1 MGFFDDLG
9 EGLFGTSSKAAGK
22 AGAAAA
28 GATAATAAT
37 DAAGVGTEAGKENT
51 YATGQ
56 EKSYDK
62 GAAASMGSNATQYM
76 QKANAAAQTGAAQ
89 AGQAVATGA
98 NRQQLQAARTSGMNK
113 AQAAQMGG
121 QAGGNAYTNV
131 YQNQLASGQN
141 QYQNATQQFASQGN
155 QMAGRANAAQQ
166 TQLGAANAETAASG
180 AQTSAAS
187 AQYGQGADTS
197 KQTWSA
203 LSGIAGAIAS
213 DARVKNISPMPTGA
227 TPVTPKQYGPAY
239 PGSIDE
245 ILAKVRPISYTYKK
259 GVPGTDQQP
268 RVGVTAQ
275 DLEGTALAPAVKTD
289 PNTGIKQIDSAELSP
304 MLLNLIIQLARKV
317 ESQGGK

>member
-62 GAAASMGSNATQYM
+62 GAAASMGRNATQYM

-213 DARVKNISPMPTGA
+213 DARVKNISPIPT
-227 TPVTPKQYGPAY
+227 
-239 PGSIDE
+239 GSIDE